1 MRLAS
6 IVLLVLLAAC
16 SGDSPTGPDGPIVI
30 TNVLRDSSSNITS
43 RRAEII
49 SRSTRWETVWSEIRG
64 TATRPAVDFE
74 KNMVI
79 VAALGNTADSCK
91 HVRVTGVERHLGA
104 LTITIAETR
113 LPPNCVCPPNTVR
126 PVHVVSIPRGATN
139 ASFNWTS
146 LTEGT
151 CN

>member
-1 MRLAS
+1 MRVLS
-6 IVLLVLLAAC
+6 IVMLVLLAAC
-16 SGDSPTGPDGPIVI
+16 GGETPTGPDGPVVI
-30 TNVLRDSSSNITS
+30 TNVFRDTSSNITS
-43 RRAEII
+43 RRAEIV

-64 TATRPAVDFE
+64 TATRPVVDFE

-79 VAALGNTADSCK
+79 VAALGETADSCK
-91 HVRVTGVERHLGA
+91 HVRVTKVERNVGA
-104 LTITIAETR
+104 ITITIAETR
-113 LPPNCVCPPNTVR
+113 LPPNCTCPPNIVR

-146 LTEGT
+146 ITEGT